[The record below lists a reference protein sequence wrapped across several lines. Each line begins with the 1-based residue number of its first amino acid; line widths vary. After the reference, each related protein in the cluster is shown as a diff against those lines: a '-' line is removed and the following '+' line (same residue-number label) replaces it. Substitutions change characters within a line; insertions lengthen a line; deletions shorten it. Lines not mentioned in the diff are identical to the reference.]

1 MDNSKSRVIK
11 LEGEKKKVTG
21 QYPIQI
27 VSNQQQKK
35 RKNMFLNNSQV
46 QQLKFLINLGEKKK
60 KVVDSFRKLPPNRI
74 NTFMNNTVR
83 DIIFFGFSQA
93 ENRDYKE

>member
-27 VSNQQQKK
+27 VFNQQQRK
-35 RKNMFLNNSQV
+35 RKDIFLNKSLTIEVSN
-46 QQLKFLINLGEKKK
+46 KFRREEKK
-60 KVVDSFRKLPPNRI
+60 SC
-74 NTFMNNTVR
+74 
-83 DIIFFGFSQA
+83 
-93 ENRDYKE
+93 